1 MKGRAVPLNPPDKQ
15 QLGPT
20 SPFGNPY
27 PNNRELIK
35 TTQAIQPPLS
45 FFHCHVT
52 LYHPMSTHH
61 PPTSWV
67 SNFSTPF
74 ILLYFITLP

>member
-1 MKGRAVPLNPPDKQ
+1 VGKVEVVSQTGLVKRQRWGMKGRAVPPNPPDKQ

-27 PNNRELIK
+27 PNSRELIK
-35 TTQAIQPPLS
+35 TSQAIQPALS

-52 LYHPMSTHH
+52 LYNPMSSHH
-61 PPTSWV
+61 PPT
-67 SNFSTPF
+67 
-74 ILLYFITLP
+74 